1 MSFTKFNFKHNL
13 NYLLLVILFFT
24 PYLGLV
30 PLAYF
35 IILVGTLY
43 KIFNGSKIIRIDII
57 TYFLFF
63 LFIVLKILQVDLLVL
78 DSITRYYLGIILV
91 FYFLKF
97 KDIRLNIDN
106 LIILFFIFVVSEAI
120 LINTFVNPFQYLP
133 NYPKNVF
140 ENNVTIGHVTSFMGF
155 YQRPYSIG
163 MNASCS
169 STIMCGLMLNRAILI
184 KTEKLTNKKYIE
196 LIGFITILLFAS
208 GVGLTLYFF
217 YYLYKRNLFTKKRI
231 FYFILIVILLYNFYN
246 FLINLFSEDSI
257 LQKVSSGY
265 MNYLYEF
272 KLEQI
277 STVLDILRDKSNS
290 IWIGQFFEN
299 KSQVII
305 QSDFAWNDFFLC
317 TGLLGLFVFFLFV
330 LQKINAYNLLPII
343 LLLLSAFH
351 YGGIFTLPGQI
362 IFANI
367 LLFNNTHLK
376 T

>member
-1 MSFTKFNFKHNL
+1 
-13 NYLLLVILFFT
+13 LVILFFT